1 MTDEHSRTCPKCG
14 SMIQPDDRFCTACG
28 ARLEP
33 DDALFRR
40 PGTIPTPGAEQG
52 VPEKPENSDWEGE
65 SFLPKSPLAAA
76 KPPVLEQPE
85 AESAPPEESAAM
97 AEESA
102 PKAERS
108 APAEPQGSQ
117 PMPKKKLRL
126 KKWQLACAGLLVVAV
141 IVTAIFF
148 LFPSQSGGTTLPVLY
163 AKGEQTF
170 SHSRGQT
177 VELSDNG
184 TESWMLSVSEDQRC
198 QLYLTINGT
207 LFSTGKLYYDSPE
220 TGPMLVTED
229 PASNGVMSS
238 DGKVVY
244 YAASSGSEGS
254 VLYRFDV
261 ESRTSEKVTEVESSS
276 FSMEFSPDEKWMVLS
291 SNCPLSVI
299 EVESGELV
307 YSGSITQDVLS
318 VGNKEVYFTDT
329 LDVASNR
336 IGLFALPLQ
345 KDTEPRKIDEDV
357 ASCDITPEGEG
368 YYLRM
373 ETEEIPAWE
382 LFEDDMKQADAK
394 SKDGGY
400 PLTTAAEW
408 SIRFINKGD
417 IQDFLVQLT
426 LVDSDTITVQYEG
439 IESSGTMDFQ
449 IQDDYTATATIDNGE
464 NGAYQYT
471 LCSTVGE
478 NGMPAM
484 KIEGKLLRE
493 AEEGKGS
500 GVFGPNIGLYT
511 AEMTPESVLRDE
523 FREQL
528 DGRSV
533 TSSTCYLYY
542 LKDGEGKRLYDKPV
556 SGDIDYQYMLRSI
569 LAFPEDKKD
578 GRKPYGVFQLGGNAS
593 SSKEKFL
600 ISEVLE
606 FQHAFPEYGDL
617 ESFLSVVEENLLD
630 DSPELGVLFTQ
641 GEQVWE
647 VPEWT
652 GSIVDIKLVDDTLYY
667 VMSREEGDVYD
678 IHMKTTGDLYSAKV
692 TADGL
697 TEHNKLDENVSMVMV
712 DDQKQPLWIKDME
725 INPATGTLM
734 SLGGEI
740 ASDVSCSLWPAYREN
755 GLFYLE
761 NVKGQEGTLCLY
773 QNGKKTQ
780 IAKHVR
786 QFCEVGN
793 GAVAFLQNVEENGAG
808 DLMLWESSG
817 APVLLDSEVTFLC
830 LDNPY
835 AWAMRDT
842 WYY

>member
-1 MTDEHSRTCPKCG
+1 MTDERSRTCPNCG

-33 DDALFRR
+33 DDDALFRR
-40 PGTIPTPGAEQG
+40 PGTVPTPGAEQG
-52 VPEKPENSDWEGE
+52 APAKPENSDLEGE
-65 SFLPKSPLAAA
+65 SFLPKSPLAAP

-85 AESAPPEESAAM
+85 AESARAEESALPEESAA
-97 AEESA
+97 
-102 PKAERS
+102 
-108 APAEPQGSQ
+108 PAEPQDSQ

-141 IVTAIFF
+141 VITAIFF
-148 LFPSQSGGTTLPVLY
+148 LFPSQSGGTTLPILY

-170 SHSRGQT
+170 AHSRGQT

-184 TESWMLSVSEDQRC
+184 TEIWMLSVSEDQRC
-198 QLYLTINGT
+198 QLYLTVNGS

-229 PASNGVMSS
+229 PTSSGVMSS

-261 ESRTSEKVTEVESSS
+261 ESRTSEKVTQVESDS
-276 FSMEFSPDEKWMVLS
+276 FDMEFSPDEKWLVLS

-368 YYLRM
+368 YYLHM

-400 PLTTAAEW
+400 PLATAADW
-408 SIRFINKGD
+408 SIRFFCKSD
-417 IQDFLVQLT
+417 MQDFLLQLT

-439 IESSGTMDFQ
+439 MESSGTMDFQ
-449 IQDDYTATATIDNGE
+449 MQDDYTATATIDNGE

-471 LCSTVGE
+471 LRSTVGE

-511 AEMTPESVLRDE
+511 AELTPDSVLRDE

-542 LKDGEGKRLYDKPV
+542 LKDGQGKKLYDKPV

-578 GRKPYGVFQLGGNAS
+578 GQKPYGVFQLGGNAS

-606 FQHAFPEYGDL
+606 FQHAFPEYEDL
-617 ESFLSVVEENLLD
+617 ESFLSVVEENRLD
-630 DSPELGVLFTQ
+630 DSPELGILFTQ

-667 VMSREEGDVYD
+667 VMSPEEGEAYETY
-678 IHMKTTGDLYSAKV
+678 METAGDLYSAKV

-697 TEHNKLDENVSMVMV
+697 TDHKKLDENVSMVML
-712 DDQKQPLWIKDME
+712 DDQKQPLWMKDME
-725 INPATGTLM
+725 SNPKTGTLM

-740 ASDVSCSLWPAYREN
+740 ASDVSGFPWPEYGEN

-761 NVKGQEGTLCLY
+761 NVKGKEGTLCHY

-780 IAKHVR
+780 IAEHVQ
-786 QFCEVGN
+786 QFGEVGN
-793 GAVAFLQNVEENGAG
+793 GAVAFLQNVEENSAG

-817 APVLLDSEVTFLC
+817 APVLLDSEVTFLWV
-830 LDNPY
+830 DSPY
-835 AWAMRDT
+835 AWAMRDS
-842 WYY
+842 WHY